1 MPLHPRP
8 FKQVDVF
15 TADAYRGNPLA
26 VVLDGTGLA
35 TEAMQHFTHWTN
47 LSEATFVLPPTAEG
61 RAAGADYRVRIFCPG
76 RELPFAGHPTLGTCH
91 AWLEAGGQ
99 PHQDGV
105 VVQECGVG
113 LVTLRQDGERL
124 AFAAPPLIKSGPLA
138 EEDVAL
144 IAQLSET
151 RDSYE
156 IISRVIGYGAG
167 PESVRLAVA
176 HKFTRAHQR
185 IEALATDLRK
195 EGFVATTALLIQG
208 ATAETILREADRL
221 GADVILMGTRA
232 RGPLRSLLLGSVS
245 KAVVADST
253 RPVLLVPPRAAG

>member
-1 MPLHPRP
+1 MKVLAALDLDRTTPDVLREARLWTRRLGAELVRLH
-8 FKQVDVF
+8 V
-15 TADAYRGNPLA
+15 ADP
-26 VVLDGTGLA
+26 DPD
-35 TEAMQHFTHWTN
+35 F
-47 LSEATFVLPPTAEG
+47 
-61 RAAGADYRVRIFCPG
+61 
-76 RELPFAGHPTLGTCH
+76 
-91 AWLEAGGQ
+91 
-99 PHQDGV
+99 
-105 VVQECGVG
+105 
-113 LVTLRQDGERL
+113 
-124 AFAAPPLIKSGPLA
+124 
-138 EEDVAL
+138 
-144 IAQLSET
+144 
-151 RDSYE
+151 
-156 IISRVIGYGAG
+156 IGYGAG